1 MTQSRPIASLEHMA
15 GRADEAS
22 LPLRPARARRAA
34 AASHTHT
41 LGQRLLFVL
50 ALLTFGLASIYTG
63 LALLTRVTPQLFP
76 GQNFTLGGALPNLGR
91 IGITAPGV
99 NSQVN
104 QRINLLI
111 IGVDKRPA
119 YRDLDAYLT
128 DTIMIATLDPV
139 GKTVNILSIPRDT
152 YITIHHPDGR
162 KYERRINESYG
173 VGVTT
178 GGSFDA
184 GARQLEYDL
193 KQNFGI
199 EIDNWVLLDFKG
211 VEKLINAVGGVDVDI
226 PYELS
231 VGEWF
236 YSDDDINGVWL
247 VFPSGMQHLDGY
259 HAVAFGRHREYDSDF
274 MRVKRQQLVVQAAVQ
289 KLFARG
295 LLNNPFDLWDAY
307 SSTVKTDMSKA
318 KMAGLAPL
326 VMQTQGRMKTFSLG
340 DPVDGIATLTPY
352 IDDFGAAVQLYDP
365 ENVQYILGQVFSK
378 AAYADSHVEIQ
389 NAYGDGGEVRAA
401 ALGRFLAYIK
411 GLPAV
416 AIGPDSPQ
424 PQPQTTITLYG
435 EERRTMAEDIA
446 KWIGVPPSAIVVQP
460 RTDAT
465 LPDVIIVIGRD
476 FKVPG
481 G

>member
-1 MTQSRPIASLEHMA
+1 MA
-15 GRADEAS
+15 GRAEEAS
-22 LPLRPARARRAA
+22 LLLRPARSRRG
-34 AASHTHT
+34 AASAHSLS

-63 LALLTRVTPQLFP
+63 LAMLTRVTPQLFP
-76 GQNFTLGGALPNLGR
+76 GQNFTLGGALPNLSR

-104 QRINLLI
+104 QRINLLV
-111 IGVDKRPA
+111 IGVDKRPH

-128 DTIMIATLDPV
+128 DTIMVATIDPV
-139 GKTVNILSIPRDT
+139 GKSVNILSIPRDT
-152 YITIHHPDGR
+152 YITIHHPDGS
-162 KYERRINESYG
+162 KYSRRINESYG

-178 GGSFDA
+178 GGSFEA
-184 GARQLEYDL
+184 GAGQLEYDL

-199 EIDNWVLLDFKG
+199 EIDSWVLLDFKG

-231 VGEWF
+231 VGNWF

-247 VFPSGMQHLDGY
+247 TFPSGMQHLDGY
-259 HAVAFGRHREYDSDF
+259 HAVAFGRHREYDNDF
-274 MRVKRQQLVVQAAVQ
+274 QRVKRQQLVVQAAVQ

-295 LLNNPFDLWDAY
+295 LLNNPLDLWDAY

-326 VMQTQGRMKTFSLG
+326 VVQTQGRMKTFSLA
-340 DPVDGIATLTPY
+340 DPVDGVPTLTPY
-352 IDDFGAAVQLYDP
+352 TDAAGAAVQLYDP

-389 NAYGDGGEVRAA
+389 NAYGDGGDARAA
-401 ALGRFLAYIK
+401 ALGRYLAYSR
-411 GLPAV
+411 GLPTV
-416 AIGPDSPQ
+416 AIGPDSPRLE
-424 PQPQTTITLYG
+424 PVTTVTLYG
-435 EERRTMAEDIA
+435 EERRSMAEDIA
-446 KWIGVPPSAIVVQP
+446 KWIGVPVSAIRVEP
-460 RTDAT
+460 RVSEA
-465 LPDVIIVIGRD
+465 LPDVVIVIGRD
-476 FKVPG
+476 FKMPG